1 MFFFRLDTQSPGIS
15 IHAAKYSSE
24 DAAQM
29 VEYVQ
34 AVVHF
39 NKKYQPYKKA
49 LRSLKKLETEK
60 EAMEKE
66 LVELGKPD
74 EFVKFEE
81 VVRH

>member
-1 MFFFRLDTQSPGIS
+1 MPGIS

-34 AVVHF
+34 SVVHF
-39 NKKYQPYKKA
+39 TKKYQPYKEA

-66 LVELGKPD
+66 LAEMGKPD